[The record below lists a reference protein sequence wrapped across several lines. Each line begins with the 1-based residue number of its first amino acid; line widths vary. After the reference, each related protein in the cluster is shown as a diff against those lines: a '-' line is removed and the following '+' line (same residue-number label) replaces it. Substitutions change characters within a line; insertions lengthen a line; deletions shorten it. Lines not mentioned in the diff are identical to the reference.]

1 MQPRILVTGAT
12 GTVGSELV
20 RLLCQRGVVPIAL
33 VHSPEKVGSVYEGCA
48 EVRVA
53 DFHDERDTR
62 DAFVRVEKL
71 FLITPMTPD
80 QVELGERLVAAAQ
93 AAGVRHIVKLS
104 VFGADAQPGI
114 LVGRWHREIEVAIE
128 RSGIAYTVLRPNGFM
143 QNMAGSWGATIAAD
157 GRFYLPTGDAAVG
170 FIDARDVAVAGVEAL
185 RDEGFV
191 GRALTLT
198 GPEAVTYR
206 DIAAI
211 ISDVTGRRVEYVDVP
226 EEQARAGLA
235 AAGIPEP
242 LLTAVLEQWAEEKAG
257 RTAVVT
263 TDYADA
269 TGLPP
274 RGFGAFARDY
284 RRAWLPPEAPSGS
297 PV

>member
-1 MQPRILVTGAT
+1 MTGAT

-53 DFHDERDTR
+53 GFHDERDTR

-71 FLITPMTPD
+71 FLISPMTPD

-114 LVGRWHREIEVAIE
+114 LVGRWHREIEAAIE
-128 RSGIAYTVLRPNGFM
+128 RSGIAYTFLRPNGFM

-185 RDEGFV
+185 LDEGFV

-206 DIAAI
+206 DVAAI

-242 LLTAVLEQWAEEKAG
+242 LLTAVLEQGAEEKAG

-297 PV
+297 PA